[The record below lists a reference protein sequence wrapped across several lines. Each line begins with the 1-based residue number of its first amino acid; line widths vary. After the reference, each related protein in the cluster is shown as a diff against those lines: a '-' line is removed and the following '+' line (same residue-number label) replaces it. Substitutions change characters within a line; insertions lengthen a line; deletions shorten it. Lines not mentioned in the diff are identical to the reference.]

1 MLDHCFAD
9 AISTDL
15 PAKVTLLCLLSNIQW
30 PMLHLGKPV
39 KQLATNT
46 PQRSLAMGKGQ
57 KPVKASLRIEMPSIQ
72 SFILIVTHP
81 HQELWQRHPIP
92 QKVLRRFWFELQLD
106 PLNLGRKGNISWAL
120 VD

>member
-1 MLDHCFAD
+1 MLDHCSD

-46 PQRSLAMGKGQ
+46 PQRSLAIGKGKNRL
-57 KPVKASLRIEMPSIQ
+57 KPC
-72 SFILIVTHP
+72 
-81 HQELWQRHPIP
+81 
-92 QKVLRRFWFELQLD
+92 
-106 PLNLGRKGNISWAL
+106 
-120 VD
+120 